1 MSQSQPHQE
10 LTMQSSEQEN
20 MSSCNQAC
28 CARVAVYM
36 TNLYSHGQ
44 SQLQSMYQH
53 LQLAQSEIG
62 NTRRQILAIEKELQQ
77 ERKASELFNQQFI
90 ELQECHDKLLKEY
103 ESCTKVQEDLNKSA
117 TESRMFADEV
127 ARRAESLLNNSRAN
141 LVGGDVEG
149 SQNGQSISEMILE
162 SAKNALLVQE
172 ISSQHSENDDFAKL
186 RYVMD
191 QNVDFQYHNM
201 ELGEKIK
208 TLSQQ
213 VEDGKNEVASLNK
226 ALEIATE
233 DGRRK
238 KSRRGKSLAGKNQ

>member
-1 MSQSQPHQE
+1 MD
-10 LTMQSSEQEN
+10 
-20 MSSCNQAC
+20 SCNQAC

-62 NTRRQILAIEKELQQ
+62 NTRRQVLAIEKELQQ

-103 ESCTKVQEDLNKSA
+103 ESCVKVQEDLNRSA
-117 TESRMFADEV
+117 TDSRTFADEV
-127 ARRAESLLNNSRAN
+127 ARRAESLLNNSRAS
-141 LVGGDVEG
+141 LAGGDVEG
-149 SQNGQSISEMILE
+149 SHNGQSISEMILE
-162 SAKNALLVQE
+162 SAKNALLVQA
-172 ISSQHSENDDFAKL
+172 ISSQHSEDDEFTKL
-186 RYVMD
+186 RSVMD
-191 QNVDFQYHNM
+191 QNVDFQYHHM
-201 ELGEKIK
+201 ELREKIK

-238 KSRRGKSLAGKNQ
+238 KSRRGKTSAGKKQ